1 MLTQSIAG
9 LIRTAMTTHARDA
22 SVVGKALSL
31 LSSLASTT
39 DQRDVA
45 VLMSFTEPIAAA
57 MAGHDADAGVQVR
70 LAACRGQCHVWACN
84 RGCRAQA
91 RDGDA
96 VWLLPSASGH
106 RFWSLTLAPLSLAC
120 PASR

>member
-22 SVVGKALSL
+22 SVVGKAMSL

-70 LAACRGQCHVWACN
+70 
-84 RGCRAQA
+84 
-91 RDGDA
+91 
-96 VWLLPSASGH
+96 WLLAGGSAMCGPVTEAAARKLGMGTRCGFSPARVGIDSG
-106 RFWSLTLAPLSLAC
+106 R
-120 PASR
+120 

>member
-1 MLTQSIAG
+1 MFVHASFGDAGRKHVLTQSIAG

-22 SVVGKALSL
+22 SGVGKAMSL
-31 LSSLASTT
+31 LSSLASST

-70 LAACRGQCHVWACN
+70 WL
-84 RGCRAQA
+84 RA
-91 RDGDA
+91 RA
-96 VWLLPSASGH
+96 VPCV
-106 RFWSLTLAPLSLAC
+106 SL
-120 PASR
+120 